1 MRFFKKLLSFL
12 TLEVGIL
19 SIVIFDII
27 HFLWH
32 LTVFLPKN
40 SGRKIYIFHDA
51 FDMDADLFLFFTTN
65 ILMLLIKIGYGVKVI
80 TKKFKAYTNTYA
92 VLTQLIGVL
101 IVFLDLAL
109 TIYLTKLDSNWYGWP
124 FCAVLLMISICFI
137 IITKK
142 HNRNVSMERKAA
154 GANQTSAVPLM
165 QRQGEDD
172 IIEQSSEDEEEDEE
186 EEDDREEA
194 NPVVTSRV

>member
-1 MRFFKKLLSFL
+1 
-12 TLEVGIL
+12 
-19 SIVIFDII
+19 
-27 HFLWH
+27 
-32 LTVFLPKN
+32 VFLPEN

-65 ILMLLIKIGYGVKVI
+65 ICMLLIKIGYGIKVI
-80 TKKFKAYTNTYA
+80 TKKFRAYTNTYA

-101 IVFLDLAL
+101 VVFLDLAL

-124 FCAVLLMISICFI
+124 FCAVLLMISIYFI
-137 IITKK
+137 FITKE
-142 HNRNVSMERKAA
+142 HNRKVSMERKAA
-154 GANQTSAVPLM
+154 GVNRASDAPLM
-165 QRQGEDD
+165 QGQDVDD

-186 EEDDREEA
+186 EDDHEQR